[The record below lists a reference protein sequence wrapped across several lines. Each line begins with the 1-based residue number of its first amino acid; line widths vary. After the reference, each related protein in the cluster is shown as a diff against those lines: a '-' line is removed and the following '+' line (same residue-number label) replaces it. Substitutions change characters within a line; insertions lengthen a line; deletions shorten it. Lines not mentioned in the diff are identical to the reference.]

1 MVDSLESGKKSNTPC
16 IRFVQGV
23 FFMCRKNQLCGC
35 ALVAFGFGLLIGTLL
50 ESGFFSFCA
59 GVSIMVLGFWCTGK
73 K

>member
-1 MVDSLESGKKSNTPC
+1 
-16 IRFVQGV
+16 
-23 FFMCRKNQLCGC
+23 MCRKNQLCGC